1 MAFWIKRHTS
11 PLATLSQ
18 HSLKII
24 IVIPVEDKRRIQI
37 LADALHDTEVQL
49 LA

>member
-11 PLATLSQ
+11 PSPLSQ
-18 HSLKII
+18 HGLKIV
-24 IVIPVEDKRRIQI
+24 IVTPVEDKRRIHI
-37 LADALHDTEVQL
+37 LADALHDMEVQL